1 MQSGRLDGVPP
12 RNGDWGPAYI
22 IQGPTSDIGLL
33 TLRPGDEMTNHI
45 HHFCDESFIV
55 IDGEATLWVDCG
67 EPRAMVPG
75 DVARCAPG
83 EMHYFRNTSD
93 DIFTMVFIK
102 SPASPGDTINL
113 PWQPGQRPPEVPA
126 APEPTTERN

>member
-1 MQSGRLDGVPP
+1 MQSGRLDSVPP

-33 TLRPGDEMTNHI
+33 TLRPGDAMTNHI

-55 IDGEATLWVDCG
+55 IDGDVTLWVECQDTYHLT
-67 EPRAMVPG
+67 PG
-75 DVARCAPG
+75 DVYRCKPD
-83 EMHYFRNTSD
+83 EMHYFINESD
-93 DIFTMVFIK
+93 TTLHMVFIK

-113 PWQPGQRPPEVPA
+113 PWTPGQPTPSIPP
-126 APEPTTERN
+126 APTGAN

>member
-33 TLRPGDEMTNHI
+33 TLRPGDAMPNHI
-45 HHFCDESFIV
+45 HHFCDESFI
-55 IDGEATLWVDCG
+55 IIKGEATLWVECTDKFT
-67 EPRAMVPG
+67 VSPG
-75 DVARCAPG
+75 DVYRCCPD
-83 EMHYFRNTSD
+83 EMHYFVNESD
-93 DIFTMVFIK
+93 EPFQMVFIK

-113 PWQPGQRPPEVPA
+113 LWQPGEPIPEKPA
-126 APEPTTERN
+126 APAAVN

>member
-1 MQSGRLDGVPP
+1 MQSGRLDSVPP

-33 TLRPGDEMTNHI
+33 TLRPGDDMTNHI

-55 IDGEATLWVDCG
+55 IDGEATLWVGCRDQFHLT
-67 EPRAMVPG
+67 PG
-75 DVARCAPG
+75 DVYRCSPR
-83 EMHYFRNTSD
+83 EMHYFVNDHASTFR
-93 DIFTMVFIK
+93 MVFIK

-113 PWQPGQRPPEVPA
+113 PWSPGQPTPEVPPTPA
-126 APEPTTERN
+126 ASK